1 MRELE
6 GQLKRAEKNIVVRSC
21 GTQAEEQVAQPAQ
34 PAMTLKLPS
43 APGMKS
49 SAIHFGY
56 IITSILVLVQL
67 Y

>member
-21 GTQAEEQVAQPAQ
+21 GTQAEEQVAQ